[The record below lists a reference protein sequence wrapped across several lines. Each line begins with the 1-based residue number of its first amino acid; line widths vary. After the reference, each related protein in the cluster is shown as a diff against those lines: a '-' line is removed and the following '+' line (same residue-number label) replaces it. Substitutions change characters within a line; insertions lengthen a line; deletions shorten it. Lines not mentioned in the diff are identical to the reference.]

1 MDTIRATFLGD
12 TTGIERNRITLE
24 KARNRFNA
32 VFQGRTMQT
41 SIFLELHTQELQV
54 LEKQELDSGTLQEE
68 FDVMWSV
75 PRVID
80 HIIHRLDDS
89 RFAMWKHEMQYDSG
103 NHPTP
108 ETLEELYK
116 AAVIKEERQRSQQ
129 RWQNFERANMFL
141 SREKKV
147 KQGDTKKKEGPP
159 DDDRIRD
166 SRGNLCCFDHIK
178 GMCSY
183 GEKCRYS
190 HNAPV
195 GQKSKPGAKD
205 LDAMVD
211 RAVGK
216 KVTFPDDTRAGGGPD
231 PAKFSGKN

>member
-159 DDDRIRD
+159 R
-166 SRGNLCCFDHIK
+166 
-178 GMCSY
+178 
-183 GEKCRYS
+183 
-190 HNAPV
+190 
-195 GQKSKPGAKD
+195 
-205 LDAMVD
+205 
-211 RAVGK
+211 
-216 KVTFPDDTRAGGGPD
+216 
-231 PAKFSGKN
+231 